1 MLVVVWVKICGIT
14 RLEDAETV
22 VGAGAD
28 ALGLN
33 LVPASPRYV
42 DPETARRIVAH
53 VARRLEVV
61 GVIADLD
68 VATARQIREQLGLD
82 SLQLHGDEPPEVLA
96 ALLPG
101 AFKALRVAGSEDVAA
116 ADRYQGD
123 RILVDARVAGR
134 LGGTGQRV
142 PSEWL
147 VGLAP
152 RRRLIV
158 AGGLDAEHVA
168 EVVAR
173 VRPFGVDVASGVER
187 DSRPREKDPDR
198 VTAFVRAAK
207 RAAR

>member
-1 MLVVVWVKICGIT
+1 VWVKICGVT
-14 RLEDAETV
+14 RLEDAEAV

-33 LVPASPRYV
+33 LVPASPRSV
-42 DPETARRIVAH
+42 DPDTARRIVDY
-53 VARRLEVV
+53 VAGRLEVV

-68 VATARQIREQLGLD
+68 VAAARDLREQLGLD
-82 SLQLHGDEPPEVLA
+82 SLQLHGNEPPEALA
-96 ALLPG
+96 ALLPA
-101 AFKALRVAGSEDVAA
+101 AFKALRVGDADDVAA
-116 ADRYQGD
+116 VDHYPGD
-123 RILVDARVAGR
+123 RILVDARVEGR
-134 LGGTGQRV
+134 LGGTGHRV
-142 PSEWL
+142 PTEL
-147 VGLAP
+147 IVELAA

-187 DSRPREKDPDR
+187 DSLPREKDPDR
-198 VTAFVRAAK
+198 VAAFVRAAK